1 MDTTIKCENCNH
13 EININDAIWK
23 KTSKQL
29 HGKYEVHYKE
39 REDAILKKEK
49 ELEIKVND
57 SKQIEE
63 NHQKLLEEEVS
74 KTIKSIMPDLVKK
87 AENKAQSIFK
97 PELEKASQIQEELI
111 TLKRNQLRLEQEDKT
126 KESKFE
132 LRIEKALAEQQLKN
146 DKEREIEKKEFDVKI
161 NQMKDSLQ
169 NVNRQM
175 NQNPNQIQGSAGEMS
190 VIDELSSLY
199 PLDVITQTKN
209 GADILQEISTDGI
222 NRCGKIYFEIKNTQ
236 SFDKKWITK
245 LKSDMREVKASIGI
259 IVSRALPAGTTKPVK
274 RDGIWLCSFNDFQ
287 HIARIHRDNLIEAN
301 RLIQANDNSVSGS
314 MLTYNFVNS
323 EDYERHVEIIY
334 DGISQTQTGI
344 ESEKKFFTRIWAQR
358 LATAELLLKSISTID
373 GTFKAYSNNSK
384 SGVKSI
390 EIEEIQINE

>member
-97 PELEKASQIQEELI
+97 PELEKASQIQEEII

-126 KESKFE
+126 KESQFE

-209 GADILQEISTDGI
+209 GADVLQEISTDGI

-259 IVSRALPAGTTKPVK
+259 IVSRTLPAGTTKPVK

-344 ESEKKFFTRIWAQR
+344 ESEKKFFNRIWAQR
-358 LATAELLLKSISTID
+358 LATAELMLKSLSTID
-373 GTFKAYSNNSK
+373 GTFKAYSNK
-384 SGVKSI
+384 STS
-390 EIEEIQINE
+390 EIATSEVSEV